1 MKSKYELETNIGFSD
16 VCILDPSM
24 HIQTM
29 QIRS

>member
-24 HIQTM
+24 HI
-29 QIRS
+29 